1 LKAPLWKRGQANV
14 KNPCSGGFRLSQIAR
29 FPPCRLR
36 LCAPRPFFL
45 GRPRPSPRER
55 PSSRAGPPPHLF
67 CRFAQQCHPS
77 RRSQTRQAPRA
88 SPGAGSA
95 STRPHPLPPAS
106 PDHMRI
112 LWARGRDTMDAAISV
127 ATMKMMRKRERFS
140 VLGSFG
146 SPRAQAETNPP
157 KSPPIWA

>member
-1 LKAPLWKRGQANV
+1 MCTNTYYYPQRSVSTWMCTGAQSGRSSWLLLICHSDAVNRFGQATGEAMLPGGQCYRRGNATRGAMRREGRWKR
-14 KNPCSGGFRLSQIAR
+14 
-29 FPPCRLR
+29 
-36 LCAPRPFFL
+36 
-45 GRPRPSPRER
+45 
-55 PSSRAGPPPHLF
+55 RACLDM
-67 CRFAQQCHPS
+67 
-77 RRSQTRQAPRA
+77 
-88 SPGAGSA
+88 
-95 STRPHPLPPAS
+95 